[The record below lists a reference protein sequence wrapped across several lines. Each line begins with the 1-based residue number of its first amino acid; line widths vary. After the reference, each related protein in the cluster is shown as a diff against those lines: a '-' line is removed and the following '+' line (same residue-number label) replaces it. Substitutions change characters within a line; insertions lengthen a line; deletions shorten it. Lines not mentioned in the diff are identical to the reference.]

1 MPCTYE
7 HIFFGNFWTVLLLTT
22 SGVLT
27 CEEVVV
33 VPLGV
38 CMYMFSHKQTVGVYH
53 EYQTPSTY
61 AYEEAV

>member
-7 HIFFGNFWTVLLLTT
+7 RIFFGNFCTVLLLTT

-27 CEEVVV
+27 CEVVV

-38 CMYMFSHKQTVGVYH
+38 CMYMFSHKQTVVKYH
-53 EYQTPSTY
+53 EYQTLSTY